1 MFRRV
6 LIANRGEVAVRIVR
20 ACHELGIEAVAVY
33 STADRDSLHVTL
45 ADQAVHIGPPAA
57 AQSYLNMPSLVAA
70 ATTTGCDAVHPG
82 WGFLAENAAF
92 AAACEDNDL
101 VFVGPRPESIEVMGD
116 KIRAKE
122 AAAAAG
128 VPLVPGSN
136 GAATLEQARS
146 LAGEIGFPLLLKA
159 AAGGGGRGMR
169 LVADSEELESAY
181 RTASAE
187 AQAAF
192 SDGSLYVERAI
203 VGARHVEIQVLGDGE
218 GRVLTLGERDCSIQ
232 RRHQKLVEEGPSPA
246 VTDELRAEMEDAAR
260 RATESL
266 RYRGAGTI
274 EFLLDS
280 AGRFYFIEMNTRL
293 QVEHPVTEL
302 LTGVDLAQGQLR
314 VAAGEGLPHEGRA
327 ELRGHAIELRIN
339 AEDPAHDF
347 RPAPGTRHAV
357 SAPAGPRSPRR
368 HARRRRLRDPAV
380 LRLPGGQG
388 DRLGRGSPRG
398 APPRGAGADRIHAR
412 RSADDTG
419 AGNRH
424 PGERRVRERRV
435 HDGVPGRGRRVARRP
450 DRHGGPVSGRRAARR
465 TALELLYQWDLTG
478 QPLASLHEGDVD
490 EFALELA
497 EGVAEQAPELDE
509 RISEASD
516 EWRADRL
523 GVVERNVVRMGLY
536 ELDRGDVPVEVAV
549 DEAVTLAK
557 RYASEDAG
565 RLVNG
570 ILGRVVREARQ

>member
-20 ACHELGIEAVAVY
+20 ACHELGVEAVAVY
-33 STADRDSLHVTL
+33 STADRDSLHVEL
-45 ADQAVHIGPPAA
+45 ADQAVHVGPPAA
-57 AQSYLNMPSLVAA
+57 AQSYLNVPSLVAA
-70 ATTTGCDAVHPG
+70 ATTTGCEAVHPG

-101 VFVGPRPESIEVMGD
+101 TFVGPRPESIEVMGD

-128 VPLVPGSN
+128 VPLVPGSD

-169 LVADSEELESAY
+169 LVADPDELESAY

-246 VTDELRAEMEDAAR
+246 VTEEIRARMEDAAR
-260 RATESL
+260 RLTEAL
-266 RYRGAGTI
+266 HYRGAGTI
-274 EFLLDS
+274 EFLLD
-280 AGRFYFIEMNTRL
+280 AEGRFYFIEMNTRL

-302 LTGVDLAQGQLR
+302 LTGVDLAQGQLK

-347 RPAPGTRHAV
+347 RPAPGTVTRFRPPLGPGVRVDTHVVEGSVIPPYYDSLVAKV
-357 SAPAGPRSPRR
+357 IVWAEDRPAALRR
-368 HARRRRLRDPAV
+368 A
-380 LRLPGGQG
+380 
-388 DRLGRGSPRG
+388 GR
-398 APPRGAGADRIHAR
+398 AL
-412 RSADDTG
+412 T
-419 AGNRH
+419 
-424 PGERRVRERRV
+424 EFQLE
-435 HDGVPGRGRRVARRP
+435 GVPTTR
-450 DRHGGPVSGRRAARR
+450 
-465 TALELLYQWDLTG
+465 ELAIDILR
-478 QPLASLHEGDVD
+478 SD
-490 EFALELA
+490 EFASGDYTTAFL
-497 EGVAEQAPELDE
+497 
-509 RISEASD
+509 
-516 EWRADRL
+516 
-523 GVVERNVVRMGLY
+523 
-536 ELDRGDVPVEVAV
+536 GDVGGSFGSMAG
-549 DEAVTLAK
+549 EAA
-557 RYASEDAG
+557 
-565 RLVNG
+565 
-570 ILGRVVREARQ
+570 